1 AGQRISAAVSRD
13 RLALDE
19 ARREADGATGAGKIS
34 GAFAVGGR
42 PRLRRTRPGEPPM
55 KIIPVLLPALMACA
69 TAWTQAGGPYT
80 PETKPAKK
88 PITKGMLPEEA
99 AEIVRDELASGGAAH
114 GLTVLENSPATLA
127 AKPGFRLV
135 YRYHTADGLRMKGV
149 VYGVVGEDGFYG
161 LGYVAPERHYFDLDL
176 PTFDSVR
183 TSFRIL
189 AAPLRIA
196 RQAN

>member
-1 AGQRISAAVSRD
+1 
-13 RLALDE
+13 
-19 ARREADGATGAGKIS
+19 
-34 GAFAVGGR
+34 
-42 PRLRRTRPGEPPM
+42 M
-55 KIIPVLLPALMACA
+55 KTILFLLPALAACA

-80 PETKPAKK
+80 PESQLFAVELPQGWMRARADKDLLATRDGLPLQWIYAKTTRFGETKSARK

-135 YRYHTADGLRMKGV
+135 YRYQTAGGLRMKGV

-189 AAPLRIA
+189 ATPPRIA
-196 RQAN
+196 GQVN